1 MGEMLI
7 HEMQREIRH
16 YGQQYRIH
24 REIMIMLYYIENFT
38 PIRINMQNEYTRIWQ
53 IISNNK
59 IIAADGWVKFLLK
72 KNFAGYI
79 NLLITL

>member
-7 HEMQREIRH
+7 YKMQREIRH

-24 REIMIMLYYIENFT
+24 RGIMMMLYYIKNFSST
-38 PIRINMQNEYTRIWQ
+38 RIVMQNEYAGIWP
-53 IISNNK
+53 IFSNNK
-59 IIAADGWVKFLLK
+59 MIAADGLVKFLLK